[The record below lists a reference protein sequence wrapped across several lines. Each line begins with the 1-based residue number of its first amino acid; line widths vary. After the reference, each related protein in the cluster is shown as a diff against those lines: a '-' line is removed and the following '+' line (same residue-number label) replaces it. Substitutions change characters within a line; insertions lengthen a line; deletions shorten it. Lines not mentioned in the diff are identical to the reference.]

1 MFSYNVI
8 LGNLF
13 LSQTFTGVLGNLLL
27 MAYAYIH
34 FEISQ
39 KKVIGNTLVHLT
51 FCIMVIIICR
61 GMAEVMFYFGIKHIL
76 DDVQCQV
83 VIVIYRV
90 ARGFSLSSVSLLS
103 IFQAITISPSLCLY
117 PAMAQTQSIQ
127 FNFIF
132 FPLLLTSC
140 STSRS

>member
-13 LSQTFTGVLGNLLL
+13 LSQTFIGVLGNLLL

-39 KKVIGNTLVHLT
+39 KKVIGNTLIHLT
-51 FCIMVIIICR
+51 FCIMVIIICT
-61 GMAEVMFYFGIKHIL
+61 GIPEVIFYFGIKHIL
-76 DDVQCQV
+76 DDVQCLV

-90 ARGFSLSSVSLLS
+90 ARGFSPSVPASVCILPWLKPKASSLILSSFL
-103 IFQAITISPSLCLY
+103 
-117 PAMAQTQSIQ
+117 
-127 FNFIF
+127 F
-132 FPLLLTSC
+132 F
-140 STSRS
+140 

>member
-13 LSQTFTGVLGNLLL
+13 LFQTFIGVLGNLLL
-27 MAYAYIH
+27 MVYAYIH

-39 KKVIGNTLVHLT
+39 KKVMDNILIHLT
-51 FCIMVIIICR
+51 FCIMFIIICR
-61 GMAEVMFYFGIKHIL
+61 VIPEVMFYFGIKHIL
-76 DDVQCQV
+76 DDAQCKV

-90 ARGFSLSSVSLLS
+90 ARGYSLCSVRLLS
-103 IFQAITISPSLCLY
+103 IFQATQPLH

-132 FPLLLTSC
+132 FPLLLDLLTSC